1 MFNSI
6 YGQYFLNL
14 YSGQHK
20 WTGYTNLLPMPD
32 YATRQS
38 DIERII
44 TEIIDIKRWWFSLD
58 ETNLEYHGLIAQVM
72 HGHHWQKVWINCKK
86 SLLPITA
93 ATKN

>member
-32 YATRQS
+32 YANRQS

-44 TEIIDIKRWWFSLD
+44 TEIIDIKRWWFS
-58 ETNLEYHGLIAQVM
+58 
-72 HGHHWQKVWINCKK
+72 
-86 SLLPITA
+86 
-93 ATKN
+93 